1 MSTPLAPALAAI
13 GRTEA
18 DVPRH
23 PVLRGN
29 GETLVTFG
37 RPGPE
42 GAVQWVGVWVSPRGI
57 QFLGETPTFKGAATS
72 HRLSGATAQLFDL
85 VIDSAHLYLARI
97 EELDEHLSEVQQR
110 GRSVPLPEVWRL
122 QRQAALLRAQIGRS
136 LVAVAVLSGPFADS
150 FPGLAPALPS
160 LEGELGRIQQLSSN
174 LQQSLSDLIL
184 LRNAEESNR
193 IAEVANELARISNRI
208 AALSNLSN
216 LRMLGLTYIALVLG
230 LVSAVVLF
238 PNTVATILGMPSAAW
253 VPGAV
258 VDVAIALAAALP
270 LLLVLRPRWVR
281 TLLSGLP
288 GYEARA
294 AEGISDIPEVPAET
308 GGAGPRPPSQ
318 RL

>member
-1 MSTPLAPALAAI
+1 MATALAPALAAL

-18 DVPRH
+18 DVRRH
-23 PVLRGN
+23 PVLRRDR
-29 GETLVTFG
+29 ETLVTVG
-37 RPGPE
+37 RPTAE
-42 GAVQWVGVWVSPRGI
+42 GAIHWSGIWISGSGVK
-57 QFLGETPTFKGAATS
+57 FLGEEPESRDPSRSHGLTGPAAE
-72 HRLSGATAQLFDL
+72 LFD
-85 VIDSAHLYLARI
+85 VVVDSARVYLERI
-97 EELDEHLSEVQQR
+97 EEMDEHLSGIQQR
-110 GRSVPLPEVWRL
+110 GRAVPLPEVWKL
-122 QRQAALLRAQIGRS
+122 QRQAALLRAQIGRT
-136 LVAVAVLSGPFADS
+136 LVAVAVLSGPFSAT
-150 FPGLAPALPS
+150 FPGLPDALPS
-160 LEGELGRIQQLSSN
+160 LEGELGRIQQLCAN

-238 PNTVATILGMPSAAW
+238 PNTMATILGMPSAAW
-253 VPGAV
+253 VPGV
-258 VDVAIALAAALP
+258 YVDLLLVLAAAVP

-288 GYEARA
+288 GYEERA
-294 AEGISDIPEVPAET
+294 AEGLADIPEVPPESGT
-308 GGAGPRPPSQ
+308 PEPPRASQ